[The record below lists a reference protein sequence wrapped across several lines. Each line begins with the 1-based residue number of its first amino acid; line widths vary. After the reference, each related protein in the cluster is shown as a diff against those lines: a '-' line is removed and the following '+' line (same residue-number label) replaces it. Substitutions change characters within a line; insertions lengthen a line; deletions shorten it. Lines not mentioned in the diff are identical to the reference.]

1 MDSCYSLPF
10 LLKCYERLGGVMS
23 VCPRAAAARR
33 RRGVLARAAYAM
45 RKARYAD
52 VPRLP
57 LARAGSIG
65 DVLTLSPAP
74 PDVSQG
80 ARARSPDS
88 EPRRKKRRRRR
99 RARPARGALPP
110 RHVLDAAE
118 LGAALDFYDD
128 FTEGGVISVRVA
140 VQRITWRL
148 SHREQMA
155 WSAARCLELMPK
167 ARAEAEP
174 AVWPVW
180 AACVN
185 TLATVLLAD
194 LSPEFDRVCLCAAR
208 AGRGPFLALPL
219 RGYLGWRRRA
229 RLAGYA

>member
-1 MDSCYSLPF
+1 
-10 LLKCYERLGGVMS
+10 MS

-52 VPRLP
+52 TPRLP

-99 RARPARGALPP
+99 RARPALSARSVLPPP

-148 SHREQMA
+148 SRREQMA
-155 WSAARCLELMPK
+155 WSAARSLELMPK

-174 AVWPVW
+174 AVWLVW
-180 AACVN
+180 AAYVN
-185 TLATVLLAD
+185 TLATALMAD
-194 LSPEFDRVCLCAAR
+194 LSPEFDRVCLCATR
-208 AGRGPFLALPL
+208 AGRGPFLALPI

>member
-1 MDSCYSLPF
+1 MDSLPF

-45 RKARYAD
+45 RKARCAD
-52 VPRLP
+52 TPRLP

-74 PDVSQG
+74 PVVSQG
-80 ARARSPDS
+80 ARARGPDS
-88 EPRRKKRRRRR
+88 EPRRKKRRR

-128 FTEGGVISVRVA
+128 FTEGGFISVRVA
-140 VQRITWRL
+140 VQRI
-148 SHREQMA
+148 
-155 WSAARCLELMPK
+155 P
-167 ARAEAEP
+167 
-174 AVWPVW
+174 
-180 AACVN
+180 
-185 TLATVLLAD
+185 
-194 LSPEFDRVCLCAAR
+194 
-208 AGRGPFLALPL
+208 
-219 RGYLGWRRRA
+219 
-229 RLAGYA
+229 

>member
-23 VCPRAAAARR
+23 VCPLAAAARR

-52 VPRLP
+52 NPRLP

-65 DVLTLSPAP
+65 NVLTLSPAP

-110 RHVLDAAE
+110 RHVLYAAE
-118 LGAALDFYDD
+118 LGDRSRLLRRFHGRRAHFGACGGPAYHLETQPPRADGVVWRALPRVDAKSESRGG
-128 FTEGGVISVRVA
+128 TGGLIGVGGV
-140 VQRITWRL
+140 
-148 SHREQMA
+148 REHT
-155 WSAARCLELMPK
+155 CN
-167 ARAEAEP
+167 
-174 AVWPVW
+174 
-180 AACVN
+180 CVN
-185 TLATVLLAD
+185 GG
-194 LSPEFDRVCLCAAR
+194 SPAEVRDML
-208 AGRGPFLALPL
+208 
-219 RGYLGWRRRA
+219 RRRNT
-229 RLAGYA
+229 RTCD

>member
-45 RKARYAD
+45 RKERYAD

-65 DVLTLSPAP
+65 NVLTLSPAP

-80 ARARSPDS
+80 ARALSSDS

-185 TLATVLLAD
+185 TLATALLAD
-194 LSPEFDRVCLCAAR
+194 LSPDFDRVCLCAAR